1 MAQKRLSMR
10 KIREVLRL
18 VHELGLSNRQ
28 IAASLKI
35 SHSTVGE
42 YRGRAKEAG
51 LEWPLPTEWDDAH
64 LEALLFPPPPP
75 ASAPR
80 ALPDWSYIYRELGRK
95 KKKGLTLQLLWIE
108 YRQAHPDGYQY
119 SQFCELYR
127 RWRKGLDVTL
137 RQPYRGGEKLFVD
150 YAGPTLEIVDPQ
162 SGEIQAAKVFVGALG
177 ASNYTFVDLTWTR
190 QLPDWIGSH
199 VRMFE
204 FLQGAPEVLILD
216 NEKAGVKT
224 PCYSEPDLN
233 PTYHDFAS
241 HYGTTV
247 IPARPRSPRDN
258 AKAENAVQNVERRI
272 LAPLRNHS
280 FFSLAEA
287 RRAVEPLLTALN
299 DRPFQKLEGSR
310 RSLFLELDKPNLR
323 PLPAARYEFA
333 EWRHARVNIDYHI
346 QVKRHFY
353 SVPYQLSRQ
362 QVEVRMTATTVE
374 IMHQG
379 GRVASHV
386 RSHRKGGYTTNP
398 AHMPASHRAHLE
410 WSPSR
415 LITWGAEV
423 GPQTATFVE
432 KLLESRPHP
441 EQGYRS
447 CLGLMKL
454 ARTYSRD
461 RVEAACQR
469 SLEIKSLSYRSVK
482 SILSTGVDQL
492 PLQPSLPLELP
503 TNHPHLRGPDYYRT
517 NENQQGE

>member
-1 MAQKRLSMR
+1 MR

-35 SHSTVGE
+35 SHTTVGE
-42 YRGRAKEAG
+42 YRGRAMQAG
-51 LEWPLPTEWDDAH
+51 VGWPLPPECDDTR
-64 LEALLFPPPPP
+64 LDALLFPPRPH
-75 ASAPR
+75 AKVPR
-80 ALPDWSYIYRELGRK
+80 PLPDWSSVYRELAK
-95 KKKGLTLQLLWIE
+95 TKGVTLQLLWIE

-119 SQFCELYR
+119 SQFCDLYR
-127 RWRKGLDVTL
+127 NWRKELDLAL

-150 YAGPTLEIVDPQ
+150 YAGPTLEIVDPK
-162 SGEIQAAKVFVGALG
+162 SGEIQDARVFVGALG
-177 ASNYTFVDLTWTR
+177 ASNYTFVDLTWSR
-190 QLPDWIGSH
+190 QLPDWISSH
-199 VRMFE
+199 VRMLE

-216 NEKAGVKT
+216 NEKSGVKT
-224 PCYSEPDLN
+224 ACYYEPDVN

-241 HYGTTV
+241 HYGITV

-258 AKAENAVQNVERRI
+258 AKAEAAVQNVERWI
-272 LAPLRNHS
+272 LAPLRNHTL
-280 FFSLAEA
+280 FSLAEA
-287 RRAVEPLLTALN
+287 RHAVKPLLTALN
-299 DRPFQKLEGSR
+299 DRPFQKIEGSR

-323 PLPAARYEFA
+323 PLPATSFEFA
-333 EWRHARVNIDYHI
+333 EWHQARVNIDYHI
-346 QVKRHFY
+346 QVKLHFY

-379 GRVASHV
+379 RRVASHV
-386 RSHRKGGYTTNP
+386 RGHRQGIYTTNP

-415 LITWGAEV
+415 LIAWGAKV
-423 GPQTATFVE
+423 GPHTAAFVE
-432 KLLESRPHP
+432 KLLDSRPHP

-454 ARTYSRD
+454 ARTYPKD
-461 RVEAACQR
+461 RMEAACQR
-469 SLEIKSLSYRSVK
+469 SLEIKSFSYRSVK
-482 SILSTGVDQL
+482 SILNSSIDQL
-492 PLQPSLPLELP
+492 PLQPSLPLQLP

-517 NENQQGE
+517 NEGEQGNQGKQGD